1 MPSAT
6 FADPAIATPSKCDKH
21 LVTVVKPIPLEFD
34 MGNLTAFDN
43 NLVDMSSYRN
53 TSTRETCI
61 QAAIRDGAQALINQV
76 LTALPLKSTADGI
89 IAELPM
95 PVTAIPREKPI
106 PKAKE
111 PTKWELFAKKKGIQS
126 KPREGKMVYDEEKG
140 EWVPKWGYKGRN
152 KDVEHQWLVEIDDKK
167 TDGGE
172 EIDPRKLSRDER
184 KKNIKLNERQQK
196 KNAKASL
203 PSSVLGIRK
212 AVGGGGGGVIGKR
225 WR

>member
-1 MPSAT
+1 
-6 FADPAIATPSKCDKH
+6 
-21 LVTVVKPIPLEFD
+21 
-34 MGNLTAFDN
+34 
-43 NLVDMSSYRN
+43 
-53 TSTRETCI
+53 
-61 QAAIRDGAQALINQV
+61 
-76 LTALPLKSTADGI
+76 
-89 IAELPM
+89 
-95 PVTAIPREKPI
+95 
-106 PKAKE
+106 
-111 PTKWELFAKKKGIQS
+111 
-126 KPREGKMVYDEEKG
+126 MVYDEEKG